1 MHTVVTM
8 NAVPTL
14 LVTVALIAAAGCGS
28 SESAPTSGSA
38 SPAPATAEAGQA
50 EDSAVDA
57 CGLLSSDEV
66 GTLIGVTV
74 DGVPSG
80 AGGRSACTWENP
92 DTYESVTVDIG
103 APGTASDDTLP
114 PLGEPGFPEVES
126 TPGPN
131 GTRLVAGAVEFAAGN
146 RYNSV
151 QVATPATMT
160 ADESIAAAN
169 DLVAKITPLIPS

>member
-1 MHTVVTM
+1 M
-8 NAVPTL
+8 NSTPVAML
-14 LVTVALIAAAGCGS
+14 LVALAALVGAGCDS
-28 SESAPTSGSA
+28 SQSAAPTSGTA
-38 SPAPATAEAGQA
+38 SPAPASADGGQV
-50 EDSAVDA
+50 EDAAVDA
-57 CGLLSSDEV
+57 CGLVSDEEV
-66 GTLIGVTV
+66 GALIGVTV

-114 PLGEPGFPEVES
+114 PLGEPGFAEVES

-151 QVATPATMT
+151 QVATPATISP
-160 ADESIAAAN
+160 DQSIAAAN

>member
-1 MHTVVTM
+1 M
-8 NAVPTL
+8 NSTPVAML
-14 LVTVALIAAAGCGS
+14 LVALAALVGAGCGS
-28 SESAPTSGSA
+28 SESAAPTSGTA
-38 SPAPATAEAGQA
+38 SPAPASADGGQA
-50 EDSAVDA
+50 EDAAVDA
-57 CGLLSSDEV
+57 CGLVSNEEV
-66 GTLIGVTV
+66 GALIGVTV

-114 PLGEPGFPEVES
+114 PLGEPGFAEMES

-151 QVATPATMT
+151 QVATPTTMSP
-160 ADESIAAAN
+160 DESIAAAN
-169 DLVAKITPLIPS
+169 ELVAKITPLIPA